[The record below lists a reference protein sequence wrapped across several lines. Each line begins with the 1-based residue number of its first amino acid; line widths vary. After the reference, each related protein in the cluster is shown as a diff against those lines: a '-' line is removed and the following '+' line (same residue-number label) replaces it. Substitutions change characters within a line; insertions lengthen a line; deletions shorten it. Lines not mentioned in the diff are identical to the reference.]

1 MATHVFNMKVDA
13 IIQAVRKIRYRLD
26 IYFKKRINAGNL
38 SYILTD
44 IYLVATILGDKDWS
58 PDYVNKIEEALK
70 VTQEQNSQSSS
81 QNSSPCSSHF

>member
-70 VTQEQNSQSSS
+70 VTQEQNSQSGS

>member
-1 MATHVFNMKVDA
+1 MPSFKPFV
-13 IIQAVRKIRYRLD
+13 RYRLD

-70 VTQEQNSQSSS
+70 VTQEQNSQSGS